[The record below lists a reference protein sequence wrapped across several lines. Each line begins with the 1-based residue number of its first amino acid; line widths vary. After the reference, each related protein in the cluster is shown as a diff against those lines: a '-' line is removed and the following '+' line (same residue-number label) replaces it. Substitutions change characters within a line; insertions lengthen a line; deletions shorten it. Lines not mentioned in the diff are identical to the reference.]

1 MSSQTFRSAS
11 SPHERS
17 DMRGATNAPR
27 MSVCS
32 SGYAYHESDFSDF
45 PILKSILAIDDGA
58 IGVGV

>member
-1 MSSQTFRSAS
+1 
-11 SPHERS
+11 
-17 DMRGATNAPR
+17 MRGATNAPR